1 MNSSF
6 LKNLFN
12 FKNIIKKNDNLI
24 ILFYHRSIISKF
36 RKFTRALS
44 EPEFRTFLT
53 VSLDD
58 RNGRMARR
66 R

>member
-1 MNSSF
+1 PKVRQKKS
-6 LKNLFN
+6 N
-12 FKNIIKKNDNLI
+12 FWGAVHLI

-44 EPEFRTFLT
+44 KPEFRTFLT